1 MKRKVRITAPAAN
14 PFESNPMSNWMAQ
27 MGGTQMDQNQPT
39 EEEHIYSIAAEMLS
53 QGFDT
58 EEVKKSLATNGFA
71 GAKVNELVDSLV
83 AYMEEQR
90 DLSEAQYLDDE
101 LAQEQLLA
109 EEQAAAA
116 EAMEDEALRNQ
127 MYNDMYYAES
137 DPGYAEE
144 DAAMQDILMK
154 FGGKVPTKK
163 QFVKQALKLKKKQE
177 GGQEQQNRADDTLS
191 EKRPINDFI
200 SSVAQ
205 TAQQKAEEEMLE
217 QQYDNYFGTDND
229 LDEAQ
234 RGGERRMM
242 RRANR
247 MMRRMP
253 AAGFM
258 APGQMFPPQFNIMT
272 APGMFPMANMFARQM
287 QMPGNVQMANIE
299 VRRTGLFG
307 KPKEYTINFA
317 TTPPNQIKLEEVINQ
332 EKENIKETIK
342 DTAAS
347 EKEKEVSTASKDNEK
362 VQEEL
367 VTADQITVK
376 GKGTGTGGKG
386 TSKPQANVTPTATV
400 DAWGR
405 PQGDAWYGFDPE
417 TKKFTVKDKWGRS
430 PDSKWYNF
438 DPERKRFVNQVSPVK
453 SIIDKANA
461 AYSSSF
467 KPAPTAVNLVNPYG
481 QLEPEK
487 EENKISSYLSYV
499 PESVLRAA
507 NTVAEAPNTF
517 VDQVRRAMRQEGG
530 VTGYDL
536 YKFVYGGDDMMPF
549 ADESFMYNSKD
560 TTDPY
565 FKYGGLTEYQ
575 DQGQVSE
582 EKVELRDKS
591 GNLVKIV
598 TAAEAAR
605 NKEYDKYTQKNV
617 KAEDTKKDTNNTTTT
632 TTTQNNPYP
641 GMYNFPMYPP
651 VFGGRRRFSPYAN
664 PAIQY
669 AGSWAQQKGLPFD
682 PRTGKPIMGL
692 PSSNLPISKID
703 VTKSSLF
710 GKRPK
715 EYTVYYGDYNKGQ
728 APQGTGSAPAGNMSP
743 NQLRQYS
750 GFQNVLAN
758 IPGLSKFVR
767 DPKGDYVSRE
777 GFVSPKDVEQIGR
790 LPIKPLDF
798 TNASAEELKARAEAQ
813 LEGSP
818 MSLATR
824 KASAIPTQSG
834 LQEEPI
840 QRTFPKDERI
850 GEPYFTD
857 EEIAAQNP
865 LVDVQPEDLSQ
876 EYTPLPT
883 ELAENRDPSLVS
895 PVVNLSGPMAGSNY
909 SFDMPG
915 EGENYPEEYEAP
927 YSPEREYMLESLGRG
942 SSNLPY
948 YPSFSS
954 ELPVVGPEG
963 MADYVSQALNYDM
976 SLPSQTP
983 LPQPWMTQDMV
994 DQSARRNAERAAAI
1008 KRQQRLNKS
1017 TPVNKDQNKTTSKKN
1032 PVTENINKEV
1042 FDNKAVLNNKDHESY
1057 YEFSDKQDIYTDPQT
1072 GRQYDKLNPYFK
1084 DSEGNFDKKKFDKAI
1099 AEGRDAA
1106 KKELQ
1111 EKEVA
1116 TKKDIERQV
1125 KLYKKSGFPTQYV
1138 NNPTKMANWLHNKPD
1153 MLYWIMEEP
1162 QSLYMNGWT
1171 DKDIMNLRKTYAKW
1185 AKEKGVNDWR
1195 EKYAKQ
1201 YDVGTFS
1208 KQVGGLAKSSN
1219 LSLFNLP
1226 MAQAG
1231 VNQNSVNN
1239 QDDSQIPMLKP
1250 KTSQEVWAVTEPQ
1263 IRQAWG
1269 LEETKTPEIEQDP
1282 FAVKYRNRNIYDI
1295 DSEQGLNIGNN
1306 ILNSIGLGINALN
1319 DRSSLQ
1325 DFYSNLPFE
1334 GQVAKQTMN
1343 RGDYDPNSGLFRP
1356 DQMGFEGVAQK
1367 GGSMYKE
1374 GGETYMSAK
1383 QIAEYLA
1390 NGGEIEFI

>member
-1 MKRKVRITAPAAN
+1 MKRKVRITAPGAN
-14 PFESNPMSNWMAQ
+14 PFESNPMSTWMAQ
-27 MGGTQMDQNQPT
+27 MGGMQMDQSQPT

-58 EEVKKSLATNGFA
+58 EEVKKSIASNGFS

-217 QQYDNYFGTDND
+217 QQYDYYFGTDND

-272 APGMFPMANMFARQM
+272 APGMFPMANMFAGQM
-287 QMPGNVQMANIE
+287 QMPGNIQMANIE

-317 TTPPNQIKLEEVINQ
+317 TTPPNQIKPEEVINQ

-342 DTAAS
+342 DEAAS

-376 GKGTGTGGKG
+376 GKGTGTGTGDKG
-386 TSKPQANVTPTATV
+386 TSKPQENTQKLTICYNNKNIQIGLDEYPSYQAKGAKLGPCEFHREEI

-405 PQGDAWYGFDPE
+405 
-417 TKKFTVKDKWGRS
+417 K

-438 DPERKRFVNQVSPVK
+438 DPEQKRFVNQVSPVK

-487 EENKISSYLSYV
+487 EENKRSSYLSYV

-517 VDQVRRAMRQEGG
+517 ADQVRRAMRQEGG

-536 YKFVYGGDDMMPF
+536 YKFVYGGDEMMPF
-549 ADESFMYNSKD
+549 ADESFMYDSKD

-575 DQGQVSE
+575 NQGQVAE

-598 TAAEAAR
+598 TAAEAAK

-617 KAEDTKKDTNNTTTT
+617 KAEDTKKDTDNTTTT

-641 GMYNFPMYPP
+641 GMYPFPMYPP
-651 VFGGRRRFSPYAN
+651 VFGGRRRFSPYPN

-743 NQLRQYS
+743 DQLRQYS

-758 IPGLSKFVR
+758 IPGLSKFVG

-777 GFVSPKDVEQIGR
+777 GFVSPKDIEQIGR
-790 LPIKPLDF
+790 LPIKPLNF

-840 QRTFPKDERI
+840 QRTFPKDERL

-883 ELAENRDPSLVS
+883 EIAENRDPSLVS

-915 EGENYPEEYEAP
+915 EGENYPEEYEEP
-927 YSPEREYMLESLGRG
+927 YSPEREYMLESLDRG

-976 SLPSQTP
+976 SLPPQTP

-994 DQSARRNAERAAAI
+994 DQSAKRNAERAAAI
-1008 KRQQRLNKS
+1008 KRAQEIEREQLKNKVSGNSPKPVDNAS
-1017 TPVNKDQNKTTSKKN
+1017 TP
-1032 PVTENINKEV
+1032 
-1042 FDNKAVLNNKDHESY
+1042 F
-1057 YEFSDKQDIYTDPQT
+1057 
-1072 GRQYDKLNPYFK
+1072 RNPY
-1084 DSEGNFDKKKFDKAI
+1084 DSMQTASTMINPSRRMSDLSRGDRQKVLDRLGFIENSLRQFQPEGVRKS
-1099 AEGRDAA
+1099 
-1106 KKELQ
+1106 LQ
-1111 EKEVA
+1111 EEKEYIL
-1116 TKKDIERQV
+1116 K
-1125 KLYKKSGFPTQYV
+1125 
-1138 NNPTKMANWLHNKPD
+1138 
-1153 MLYWIMEEP
+1153 
-1162 QSLYMNGWT
+1162 
-1171 DKDIMNLRKTYAKW
+1171 NLQ
-1185 AKEKGVNDWR
+1185 E
-1195 EKYAKQ
+1195 
-1201 YDVGTFS
+1201 
-1208 KQVGGLAKSSN
+1208 GGHI
-1219 LSLFNLP
+1219 P

-1231 VNQNSVNN
+1231 LNQNSVNN

-1282 FAVKYRNRNIYDI
+1282 FAVKYRNRNMYNI
-1295 DSEQGLNIGNN
+1295 DFEQGLNTFNN
-1306 ILNSIGLGINALN
+1306 AANFGLAGINALN
-1319 DRSSLQ
+1319 DRRSLQ
-1325 DFYSNLPFE
+1325 NFYSNLPFE

-1367 GGSMYKE
+1367 GGSMYKQ

-1383 QIAEYLA
+1383 QIADFLA